1 MDITIPDSISK
12 TISVGIKAIVS
23 SFTSSSSSSRKKK
36 FRGGIIGGDSAFEQ
50 FARGGIAGYGG
61 MVRGGAQLISVAEE
75 GNPEMI
81 IPLSSQRRD
90 RALKLWAKTGQMLD
104 VEGFSRGGSTR
115 NNDEGVRF
123 TANDGASM
131 SSNTET
137 TVDVGGISVSINVEA
152 KEGQSIA
159 EAIKSQGNEIAETV
173 AGILADALQA
183 QFENTPSLA

>member
-1 MDITIPDSISK
+1 
-12 TISVGIKAIVS
+12 
-23 SFTSSSSSSRKKK
+23 
-36 FRGGIIGGDSAFEQ
+36 
-50 FARGGIAGYGG
+50 
-61 MVRGGAQLISVAEE
+61 
-75 GNPEMI
+75 MI